1 MGWTKKQ
8 LITQAFEEI
17 GLSASIYD
25 ITPAQLETAANKLN
39 AMMASWSLS
48 GVRVGW
54 ASPSS
59 QALNDINQDSLA
71 PDYANEAIYT
81 NLAVR
86 LSSSF
91 GKVVSPELRALSMAS
106 YSDLVNALTGDP
118 PESQL
123 PSTLPIGAG
132 YKRRYYKYFPQQQ
145 APLLADDGQE
155 LTFE

>member
-8 LITQAFEEI
+8 LVTQAFDEL

-25 ITPAQLETAANKLN
+25 LTPEQLEAANHKLN
-39 AMMASWSLS
+39 AMMAAWTTN

-54 ASPSS
+54 ASPSN
-59 QALNDINQDSLA
+59 QGLGDLNQDSLA

-86 LSSSF
+86 LASSF
-91 GKVVSPELRALSMAS
+91 GKAVPPELRALSLSS
-106 YSDLVNALTGDP
+106 YATLVNALTPNP
-118 PESQL
+118 PEIQL
-123 PSTLPIGAG
+123 PSSMPMGAG
-132 YKRRYYKYFPQQQ
+132 YKRRYYNYMSQPQP
-145 APLLADDGQE
+145 PLLADDGQT

>member
-8 LITQAFEEI
+8 LITQAFEEL

-25 ITPAQLETAANKLN
+25 LTSAQLETAANKLN
-39 AMMASWSLS
+39 AMMAAWSTN

-54 ASPSS
+54 ASPST

-71 PDYANEAIYT
+71 PDFANEAIYT

-91 GKVVSPELRALSMAS
+91 GKIVSPELKSLAVSS
-106 YSDLVNALTGDP
+106 YSDLVNALTGTP
-118 PESQL
+118 PEYQL
-123 PSTLPIGAG
+123 PRSLPMGAG
-132 YKRRYYKYFPQQQ
+132 YKRQYYKYTPQRQS
-145 APLLADDGQE
+145 PLLADDGQE